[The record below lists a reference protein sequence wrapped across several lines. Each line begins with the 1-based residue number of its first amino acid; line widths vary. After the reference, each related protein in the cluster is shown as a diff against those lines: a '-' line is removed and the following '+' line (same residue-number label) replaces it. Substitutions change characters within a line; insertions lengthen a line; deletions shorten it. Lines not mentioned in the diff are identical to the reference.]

1 MREDTQ
7 LRDVVTRETRDTP
20 KRPVKLMKGLTA
32 YCPICSGWVGYE
44 YRYCPSCGQKIWRK
58 KYDEKEREIK

>member
-20 KRPVKLMKGLTA
+20 MKAVKLMKGLTA
-32 YCPICSGWVGYE
+32 YCPVCSGWVGYE
-44 YRYCPSCGQKIWRK
+44 YNYCPSCGQRIWR
-58 KYDEKEREIK
+58 EKRMTRRREE